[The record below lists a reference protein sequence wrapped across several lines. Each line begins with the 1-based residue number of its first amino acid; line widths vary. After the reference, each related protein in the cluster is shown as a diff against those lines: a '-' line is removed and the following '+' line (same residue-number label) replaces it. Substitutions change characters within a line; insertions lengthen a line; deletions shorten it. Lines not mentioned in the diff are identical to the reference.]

1 MVTKARE
8 IPMILMNKGTE
19 RGVVFLLTELFERQA
34 ALEQQQREVGASLLQ
49 MAQILDQVTT
59 GAGAMRSQIEKMQG
73 KEEDDDLP
81 PLAS

>member
-1 MVTKARE
+1 MSTKARE
-8 IPMILMNKGTE
+8 IPMILQSKGTE

-34 ALEQQQREVGASLLQ
+34 ALEAQQREVGASLLQ
-49 MAQILDQVTT
+49 MAQIIDQVTT
-59 GAGAMRSQIEKMQG
+59 GAGVMRQQIERMQG